1 MLDSWIKNSR
11 KYLRSGVN
19 HSWITWDPAS
29 VGSVADYMRKT
40 NTLRNNKEMT
50 QKKENRDECQS
61 ENLGWGEQCAQ
72 FGTDVDDIVPALLLV
87 LLLGGIRAW
96 GTKARKHEM
105 PRAHDTQSV
114 NNNLHLRRYL
124 NIVARQKQHRHQ
136 PTSGKRETT
145 VACPR
150 GHSHGQRYE

>member
-1 MLDSWIKNSR
+1 M
-11 KYLRSGVN
+11 G
-19 HSWITWDPAS
+19 WITRES
-29 VGSVADYMRKT
+29 LG
-40 NTLRNNKEMT
+40 TLRVSAALQIICAKQTRWETTKKWPKKE
-50 QKKENRDECQS
+50 ENRDEWQS

-72 FGTDVDDIVPALLLV
+72 FGTDVDDTVPALLLV